1 VNLKISHTRPVYID
15 IAGCAESS
23 NRSGSP
29 NRAARLG
36 YHRSVVRKHPFAFIA
51 AASIFLILLALL
63 VWQGS
68 FSFPFRPA
76 DSHETILLS
85 AVSIIIFIL
94 LATLAFILFRDTIKL
109 YIDRQNQR
117 EGSRIRS
124 KLLFGA
130 IALTVAPTLFSALFN
145 YMVLSH
151 TLDKWFTLPARGI
164 VMNLQELDQSY
175 RKEAQARVQAEADWL
190 SLLPETREAAL
201 TGHIEA
207 SFFKAICEQR
217 GIRQVVLTPRTGVPL
232 LLYQLFKAEPST
244 VLRAAATVKSLTE
257 TVGHITVLSALTD
270 DPSQKEALIESYMD
284 DQKRLAG
291 QKKFYHNNYFL
302 LICLLTVFVLFFAAW
317 SAQILS
323 RQLSV
328 PIAGLLA
335 GAREVSRGNL
345 SYRVRVGAIDE
356 LATLV
361 RAFNEMTG
369 ELEGNA
375 KELELRRRFTEAIL
389 ESIPTGVI
397 SVSSDERIE
406 RGNRALAGIF
416 SFEKVANFKRLSD
429 LFAADDLAEIRY
441 LLKRARRTGTAACQ
455 LEMQRAS
462 DVLHLAVTA
471 ASLEEH
477 RGFVMVIED
486 TSDLLRAQKAS
497 AWQEVARRIAHE
509 IKNPL
514 TPISLCADRIARQIL
529 RLQLPPESRAI
540 LEECTLTIQQEVQTV
555 KALVDEFSQ
564 FSRFPAAQPVPAD
577 LNEIVE
583 SARNVFAG
591 RLDGIDLRLWLDR
604 NIPQVMADRE
614 LLKRVIV
621 NLIDNAAEA
630 MTDSPVRKLDI
641 ATSQPSP
648 DVLEVS
654 VTDTGCGVSRADK
667 EKLFLPY
674 FSTKARGTGLG
685 LAIVSHII
693 KEHQGRVRIEDN
705 HPNGARFIVELNA
718 LPTADQT
725 LYSEVAESNVQ
736 QRS

>member
-1 VNLKISHTRPVYID
+1 
-15 IAGCAESS
+15 
-23 NRSGSP
+23 
-29 NRAARLG
+29 
-36 YHRSVVRKHPFAFIA
+36 VRKHPFAFSA
-51 AASIFLILLALL
+51 AASIFLLLLALL

-94 LATLAFILFRDTIKL
+94 LAALAFILFRDTIKL

-130 IALTVAPTLFSALFN
+130 LLLTIAPTLFSALFN
-145 YMVLSH
+145 YGVLNR
-151 TLDKWFTLPARGI
+151 TLDKWFNLPQHGI
-164 VMNLQELDQSY
+164 DLNLQELDKSY

-207 SFFKAICEQR
+207 PFFKSICEQR
-217 GIRQVVLTPRTGVPL
+217 GIRQLILTPRAGVPL
-232 LLYQLFKAEPST
+232 LLYQMFTSPPAT
-244 VLRAAATVKSLTE
+244 VLRADAAVKSLTE
-257 TVGHITVLSALTD
+257 TVGHLTVLSSMAD
-270 DPSQKEALIESYMD
+270 DPSQKEALIERYMN
-284 DQKRLAG
+284 DQKQLAG
-291 QKKFYHNNYFL
+291 RKKFYHDNYFL

-328 PIAGLLA
+328 PIAGILA

-361 RAFNEMTG
+361 RAFNEMTS

-416 SFEKVANFKRLSD
+416 SAEKVANSKRLAD
-429 LFAADDLAEIRY
+429 LFAGDDLADVRY
-441 LLKRARRTGTAACQ
+441 ALKKARRTGTAACQ
-455 LEMQRAS
+455 LEMQTAS
-462 DVLHLAVTA
+462 GVLHLAVTA

-486 TSDLLRAQKAS
+486 TSDLLRFQKAS

-514 TPISLCADRIARQIL
+514 TPISLCADRIARQLL
-529 RLQLPPESRAI
+529 RVNLPPESRAI
-540 LEECTLTIQQEVQTV
+540 LEECVVTIQEEVQTV
-555 KALVDEFSQ
+555 KTLVDEFSQ
-564 FSRFPAAQPVPAD
+564 FSRFPTAQPVPAD

-591 RLDGIDLRLWLDR
+591 RLEGIDLALSLDR
-604 NIPQVMADRE
+604 NISPVMADRE

-630 MTDSPVRKLDI
+630 MTDSPVRKLEI
-641 ATSQPSP
+641 ATFQPTP
-648 DVLEVS
+648 DLVEIS
-654 VTDTGCGVSRADK
+654 VADSGCGVSGSDK

-685 LAIVSHII
+685 LAIVSHIVM
-693 KEHQGRVRIEDN
+693 EHHGRVRVEDN
-705 HPNGARFIVELNA
+705 YPNGARFIVELNA
-718 LPTADQT
+718 LPTNDQSLSSEVA
-725 LYSEVAESNVQ
+725 LYSEVAESNAH